1 MKYDRF
7 VWDDS
12 YSVNVKLI
20 DEQHKHFFEI
30 VNQSFDLLEI
40 DPQNRAKIF
49 AVIDELI
56 AYGKFHLSTEERYF
70 EQFNFIHSKE
80 HIRSHNIF
88 REKVDLYLLYLKN
101 LKITDSVEDL
111 AAAVTTFSKNW
122 LSQHILI
129 SDKEYIT
136 LFNENGLK

>member
-12 YSVNVKLI
+12 YSVNIALI

-30 VNQSFDLLEI
+30 VNQSFDLLET
-40 DPQNRAKIF
+40 DPKNKAGIF
-49 AVIDELI
+49 AIIDELV
-56 AYGKFHLSTEERYF
+56 AYGKFHLSTEETYF
-70 EQFNFIHSKE
+70 EKFNFIHSKE
-80 HIRSHNIF
+80 HTISHNIF
-88 REKVDLYLLYLKN
+88 REKVDSYLLYLKS
-101 LKITDSVEDL
+101 LKITEDADDL
-111 AAAVTTFSKNW
+111 AGAVTTFAKNW

-136 LFNENGLK
+136 LFNENGLR